1 MNNEIQWKNSVNDIQ
16 WNALVVEDFHRKEQT
31 TTTNGNESL
40 NLQLWRILF
49 LLTLGLCVFNNF

>member
-1 MNNEIQWKNSVNDIQ
+1 MNNDIQWKNSVNDIQ
-16 WNALVVEDFHRKEQT
+16 WNALLVEDFHGKEQT
-31 TTTNGNESL
+31 TTATGNQSL

>member
-1 MNNEIQWKNSVNDIQ
+1 MNNNIQWKNSVNDIQ
-16 WNALVVEDFHRKEQT
+16 WDGLMVEEFHLKEQT
-31 TTTNGNESL
+31 AAVNNGNL

>member
-1 MNNEIQWKNSVNDIQ
+1 MNNNIQWKNSVNDIQ
-16 WNALVVEDFHRKEQT
+16 WDSLMVEEFHAKEQT
-31 TTTNGNESL
+31 AAVNDGNL